1 MKKFFSL
8 IALLFATLPAFS
20 QPTALIA
27 DPPAAQVGGVG
38 AKQRA
43 ASKDATWYAARVEV
57 ERAPGTT
64 AVGSGTP
71 IYSDNGK
78 TLVLTNAHVVRDD
91 TKPVTVVLDGKRHP
105 AKYVSGSEVRD
116 VDQNTIAVD
125 GPDLCLL
132 EVEADLDYVGFA
144 EADAKPG
151 AEVFQHGYGGSS
163 DGKPILR
170 SGQVLREHF
179 VGQLNSDVGSVQ
191 GDSGSGV
198 FDKYGLLVGVCHG
211 GTETVSIAER
221 VTTVTTFTTKSERVF
236 RLFPRLRARLEARK
250 TANAA
255 MQPPEPPMAVT
266 PALPK
271 APAPKTSPKAPVGHT
286 HTCPKGHTFDHT
298 MDGGTHRCPYPG
310 CGLPQYVQDPYP
322 RTVYPQT
329 PTYITLPGTS
339 FGGCPNGSCSVPQR
353 SGLFRR

>member
-1 MKKFFSL
+1 MKKSLSL
-8 IALLFATLPAFS
+8 IALLLVSLPAFS

-27 DPPAAQVGGVG
+27 DPPRAQIGEPQ

-43 ASKDATWYAARVEV
+43 ASKDATWYAARIEV
-57 ERAPGTT
+57 TRAPGTT

-71 IYSDNGK
+71 VYSDGGR

-91 TKPVTVVLDGKRHP
+91 TQPITVVVDGKRHP
-105 AKYVSGSEVRD
+105 AKYVSGSAVRD
-116 VDQNTIAVD
+116 TGPNTIAVD

-132 EVEADLDYVGFA
+132 EVDADLDYVGFA
-144 EADAKPG
+144 DSDAKPG
-151 AEVFQHGYGGSS
+151 AEVFQHGYGGSQ

-236 RLFPRLRARLEARK
+236 RLFPRLRARLDARK
-250 TANAA
+250 ATNAA

-271 APAPKTSPKAPVGHT
+271 APAPKAPQE
-286 HTCPKGHTFDHT
+286 CPTGK
-298 MDGGTHRCPYPG
+298 CP
-310 CGLPQYVQDPYP
+310 LPSYG
-322 RTVYPQT
+322 
-329 PTYITLPGTS
+329 PGTS
-339 FGGCPNGSCSVPQR
+339 FGPTVIYPSQLRRGI
-353 SGLFRR
+353 FRR